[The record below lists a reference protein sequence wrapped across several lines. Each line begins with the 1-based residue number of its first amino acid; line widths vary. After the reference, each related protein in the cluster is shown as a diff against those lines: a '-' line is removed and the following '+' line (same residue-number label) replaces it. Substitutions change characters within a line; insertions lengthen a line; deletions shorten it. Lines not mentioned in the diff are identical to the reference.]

1 MAKKRF
7 ELTEV
12 KKGNNISWFI
22 ASQAYYTGSTNCLTN
37 LGKSMLTYQNEQH
50 QLITP

>member
-12 KKGNNISWFI
+12 KKGNNISGLSLHKRI
-22 ASQAYYTGSTNCLTN
+22 TQVASNCLTN